1 MRDYFLWLLS
11 ETINA
16 TNIPKEIISVNA
28 LTMSI
33 GKHLPPWEVSHRRLT
48 ADRQCYQTPHAK
60 PVYWINYNILL
71 SLILYLMGSFSFF
84 QKRIKS
90 LSVKKHNNLRI
101 TDLTMAQMGSTVCL
115 TCDYVLFCR
124 NRQIITYTILV
135 RTKVTEG

>member
-33 GKHLPPWEVSHRRLT
+33 GKHLPPREVSHRRLT
-48 ADRQCYQTPHAK
+48 ADRQCYQPPHAK

-71 SLILYLMGSFSFF
+71 SLILYLIAVFRSEEHTSELQSRGH
-84 QKRIKS
+84 
-90 LSVKKHNNLRI
+90 L
-101 TDLTMAQMGSTVCL
+101 VCRRL
-115 TCDYVLFCR
+115 LE
-124 NRQIITYTILV
+124 I
-135 RTKVTEG
+135 